1 MQAKLI
7 TAPPPVYP
15 TGARN
20 AGVSGE
26 VLLNVTI
33 GKDGSVTAVD
43 VARGDAVLAPA
54 AEDAVR
60 RWKYQPTLLNG
71 QPAEVVTQVS
81 VNFIPAQ
88 E

>member
-1 MQAKLI
+1 MVRGA
-7 TAPPPVYP
+7 AACYP
-15 TGARN
+15 AAARS

-33 GKDGSVTAVD
+33 GKNGSVTTVD
-43 VARGDAVLAPA
+43 VARGDAVLTSA
-54 AEDAVR
+54 AADAVHQ
-60 RWKYQPTLLNG
+60 WKYQPTLLNG

-81 VNFIPAQ
+81 VNFILAQ